1 MNSVHIIGRLTKDPE
16 VRYTQSGKAF
26 ARFTLAVDR
35 RGGKDKGAD
44 FIPCQAW
51 DKLAETI
58 GDYTQKGSKIAVEGR
73 IQTGSYE
80 KNGQK
85 TYTVDYLTK
94 KTKVNEGEI
103 PQYYVEGDHEA
114 IIDPAVFDRVQIEL
128 EKRCSG
134 KNRHSGVHDFSGK
147 IKCGQCGSWYGSK
160 VWHSTDKYRKVIWRC
175 NHKYGGE
182 KCSTPHLTEDEIKA
196 AFVRAANKAL
206 ADKDTVIETFRL
218 IRDSVFDTSA
228 LEQERTELTDE
239 LNIVAG
245 LIQDGIYQNA
255 HVAQNQADYNKEY
268 ETLTARYEKAK
279 SRLDEVE
286 AEIHDKNSR
295 RKSIEHYLALLE
307 ERKDAVTEY
316 ETYLWHGMVEFVT
329 VYSKDDIRFTM
340 KDGTEI
346 RV

>member
-1 MNSVHIIGRLTKDPE
+1 MYPFGWKCVLK
-16 VRYTQSGKAF
+16 KASS
-26 ARFTLAVDR
+26 R
-35 RGGKDKGAD
+35 
-44 FIPCQAW
+44 
-51 DKLAETI
+51 
-58 GDYTQKGSKIAVEGR
+58 
-73 IQTGSYE
+73 
-80 KNGQK
+80 
-85 TYTVDYLTK
+85 
-94 KTKVNEGEI
+94 
-103 PQYYVEGDHEA
+103 
-114 IIDPAVFDRVQIEL
+114 
-128 EKRCSG
+128 
-134 KNRHSGVHDFSGK
+134 
-147 IKCGQCGSWYGSK
+147 K

-206 ADKDTVIETFRL
+206 TDKDTVIVTFRF
-218 IRDSVFDTSA
+218 IRDSAFDTSA

-268 ETLTARYEKAK
+268 ESLTARYEKAR

-295 RKSIEHYLALLE
+295 RKSIEHYLELLE

-316 ETYLWHGMVEFVT
+316 EPYLWHGMVEFVT
-329 VYSKDDIRFTM
+329 VYSKINILFTM

-346 RV
+346 RI

>member
-1 MNSVHIIGRLTKDPE
+1 M
-16 VRYTQSGKAF
+16 
-26 ARFTLAVDR
+26 
-35 RGGKDKGAD
+35 
-44 FIPCQAW
+44 
-51 DKLAETI
+51 
-58 GDYTQKGSKIAVEGR
+58 
-73 IQTGSYE
+73 
-80 KNGQK
+80 
-85 TYTVDYLTK
+85 DYLAK
-94 KTKVNEGEI
+94 KTNVNNGEI

-147 IKCGQCGSWYGSK
+147 IKCGECGSWYGSK

-182 KCSTPHLTEDEIKA
+182 KCSTPHLTDDEIKA
-196 AFVRAANKAL
+196 AFVSAANRVL

-239 LNIVAG
+239 LNVVAR

-268 ETLTARYEKAK
+268 ESLAARYEKAK
-279 SRLDEVE
+279 SCLDEVE

-316 ETYLWHGMVEFVT
+316 DATLWHGMVEFVT
-329 VYSKDDIRFTM
+329 VYGRDDIRFTM

-346 RV
+346 RI

>member
-1 MNSVHIIGRLTKDPE
+1 MIG
-16 VRYTQSGKAF
+16 
-26 ARFTLAVDR
+26 
-35 RGGKDKGAD
+35 
-44 FIPCQAW
+44 
-51 DKLAETI
+51 
-58 GDYTQKGSKIAVEGR
+58 GSINLYPFHFMTRNLKSSSSMG
-73 IQTGSYE
+73 
-80 KNGQK
+80 

-114 IIDPAVFDRVQIEL
+114 IIDPDVFDCVQIEL
-128 EKRCSG
+128 ERRCSG

-160 VWHSTDKYRKVIWRC
+160 VLHSTDKYRKIIWQC

-182 KCSTPHLTEDEIKA
+182 KCSTPHLTEEEIKA
-196 AFVRAANKAL
+196 TFVKAVNKAL
-206 ADKDTVIETFRL
+206 TDKDKVIETFRL
-218 IRDSVFDTSA
+218 IRDSVFDTST
-228 LEQERTELTDE
+228 LERERTKLTDE
-239 LNIVAG
+239 LNIIAG

-279 SRLDEVE
+279 GRLDEVE
-286 AEIHDKNSR
+286 AEIHDKKSL
-295 RKSIEHYLALLE
+295 RKSIEHYLELLE
-307 ERKDAVTEY
+307 EHKDAITEFDAS
-316 ETYLWHGMVEFVT
+316 LWHGMVEFVT
-329 VYSKDDIRFTM
+329 VFNKDNIRFTM